1 MEPTPYVAQSAFK
14 HGIRK
19 EQALHAFRNPI
30 PIWDMEEGFHMILGV
45 DQSAFLLEV
54 GYVETDEAP
63 VIVHA
68 MPARRKFIE
77 GRK

>member
-1 MEPTPYVAQSAFK
+1 
-14 HGIRK
+14 
-19 EQALHAFRNPI
+19 
-30 PIWDMEEGFHMILGV
+30 MEEGFHMILGV